1 MSKSNPHGIKPGQ
14 KLWYACE
21 LAPDGGFEVEVAT
34 VGRKWATLVHFDP
47 DVKLSL
53 VTFDVFLGDGG
64 WIGSCFLTQEAYRN
78 FATLV
83 RMWRRFRV
91 DMPYRIPNGL
101 TLAKFREAV
110 VILGVPMPNE
120 DDRHEHL

>member
-1 MSKSNPHGIKPGQ
+1 MSKSSPHGIKPGR

-34 VGRKWATLVHFDP
+34 VGRKWATLVDFDP
-47 DVKLSL
+47 KCRMDMA
-53 VTFDVFLGDGG
+53 TGNVFLGDEA
-64 WIGSCFLTQEAYRN
+64 WIGRCFWTREAFRDC
-78 FATLV
+78 ATLV
-83 RMWRRFRV
+83 RKWRRFRK
-91 DMPYRIPNGL
+91 DLPYQVPGGL
-101 TLAKFREAV
+101 TLTKFREAV